1 MKLQATVEGLLSV
14 VEVFERDMSEPNQ
27 RIKVAFVVLADG
39 VVVDFV
45 AMVEFEGVHVAL
57 QSLGIVTRRVVL
69 IGLSRW
75 RDTFFILATISSSRE
90 FFMK

>member
-1 MKLQATVEGLLSV
+1 
-14 VEVFERDMSEPNQ
+14 MSEPNQ

-75 RDTFFILATISSSRE
+75 GDTFFILATISSSRE